1 MKFLVVFGT
10 RPEAI
15 KLIPVIQELRRHAPA
30 AEAIVCATSQ
40 HRQMLDQVLD
50 LFSIKPSF
58 DLNLM
63 RENQDLASLTASILE
78 HLTKLIDQ
86 VKPDWVLV
94 QGDTTTTFSAALA
107 AYYCKTKVAH
117 VEAGLRTNNKYA
129 PFPEEINR
137 CLTSCITDLHFSP
150 TTVAKANLMNEG
162 IDAKS
167 IWVTGNTVVDALQSI
182 SAKLNE
188 ESLYY
193 ESLNFL
199 DPGRRTVLVTGHRR
213 ESFGSKLQEICLAL
227 KDIALTHNEVQ
238 VIYPVHLN
246 PSVWDPVHKIL
257 GKIENIHL
265 ISPLDYLTF
274 IYLMKKAV
282 LIITDSG
289 GVQEEAPSLGK
300 YVLVTRD
307 TTERPEGVA
316 AGIAKLVGADKGR
329 ICEAAYSALNENSL
343 SPTEIQKRNP
353 YGDGQASRRIAEVL
367 LQGSCREFDFSE

>member
-1 MKFLVVFGT
+1 MRVLTIFGT

-15 KLIPVIQELRRHAPA
+15 KLIPVIQTLKCHAPA
-30 AEAIVCATSQ
+30 AESIVCVTSQ

-50 LFSIKPSF
+50 LFSIEPDF
-58 DLNLM
+58 DLDIM
-63 RENQDLASLTASILE
+63 RKNQDLASLTASILE
-78 HLTKLIDQ
+78 HLAKLIDQ
-86 VKPDWVLV
+86 VRPDWVLV

-107 AYYCKTKVAH
+107 AYYCRTKVAH
-117 VEAGLRTNNKYA
+117 VEAGLRTGNKYS

-137 CLTSCITDLHFSP
+137 CLTSRITDLHFPP

-188 ESLYY
+188 VTMRH

-199 DPGRRTVLVTGHRR
+199 DPGKKTVLVTGHRR
-213 ESFGSKLQEICLAL
+213 ESFGPKLQEICLAL
-227 KDIALTHNEVQ
+227 KDIALTHNGVQ
-238 VIYPVHLN
+238 VVYPVHLN

-257 GKIENIHL
+257 GGTENIHL
-265 ISPLDYLTF
+265 IYPLDYLSF
-274 IYLMKKAV
+274 VHLMNKAD

-300 YVLVTRD
+300 YVLITRD
-307 TTERPEGVA
+307 TTERPEGVK
-316 AGIAKLVGADKGR
+316 AGIAKLVGADKNA
-329 ICEAAYSALNENSL
+329 ICDAVNKALNGDL
-343 SPTEIQKRNP
+343 LPPREIQKRNP
-353 YGDGQASRRIAEVL
+353 YGDGQASRRIVEVL
-367 LQGSCREFDFSE
+367 LRGRCDEFCL

>member
-1 MKFLVVFGT
+1 MMKVLTIFGT

-15 KLIPVIQELRRHAPA
+15 KLIPVIQELKRHAPA
-30 AEAIVCATSQ
+30 AEAIVCVTSQ

-50 LFSIKPSF
+50 LFSIKPDF

-78 HLTKLIDQ
+78 HLKKLIDQ

-107 AYYCKTKVAH
+107 AYYCRTKVAH
-117 VEAGLRTNNKYA
+117 VEAGLRTKNKYS

-137 CLTSCITDLHFSP
+137 CLTSRITDLHFPP
-150 TTVAKANLMNEG
+150 TTVAKTNLLDEG

-167 IWVTGNTVVDALQSI
+167 IWVTGNTVVDTLQSI
-182 SAKLNE
+182 SAKLND
-188 ESLYY
+188 ESMYHD
-193 ESLNFL
+193 SLNFL
-199 DPGRRTVLVTGHRR
+199 DPDRRTVLVTGHRR
-213 ESFGSKLQEICLAL
+213 ESFGPKLEEICLAL
-227 KDIALTHNEVQ
+227 KEIALTHNGVQ
-238 VIYPVHLN
+238 VVYPVHLN

-257 GKIENIHL
+257 GGIENIHL
-265 ISPLDYLTF
+265 IYPLDYLSF
-274 IYLMKKAV
+274 VYLIKKAD

-300 YVLVTRD
+300 YVLITRD
-307 TTERPEGVA
+307 ITERPEGVK
-316 AGIAKLVGADKGR
+316 AGIAKLVGADKGT
-329 ICEAAYSALNENSL
+329 ICEAAYKVLNGDSL

-353 YGDGQASRRIAEVL
+353 YGDGQASRRIIEVL
-367 LQGSCREFDFSE
+367 LNGKCKEFC

>member
-1 MKFLVVFGT
+1 MKVLTIFGT

-30 AEAIVCATSQ
+30 AEAVVCVTSQ

-50 LFSIKPSF
+50 LFSIKPEH

-86 VKPDWVLV
+86 VRPDWVLV

-117 VEAGLRTNNKYA
+117 VEAGLRTKNKYS

-137 CLTSCITDLHFSP
+137 CLTSCITDLHFPP
-150 TTVAKANLMNEG
+150 TTVAKTNLMNEG

-188 ESLYY
+188 ESMHH

-199 DPGRRTVLVTGHRR
+199 DPDRRTVLVTGHRR
-213 ESFGSKLQEICLAL
+213 ESFGPKLQEICLAL
-227 KDIALTHNEVQ
+227 KDIALTHNGVQ
-238 VIYPVHLN
+238 VVYPVHLN

-257 GKIENIHL
+257 GGIENIHL
-265 ISPLDYLTF
+265 IYPLDYLSF
-274 IYLMKKAV
+274 IYLIKKAD

-300 YVLVTRD
+300 YVLITRD
-307 TTERPEGVA
+307 ITERPEGVE
-316 AGIAKLVGADKGR
+316 AGIAKLVGADKGT
-329 ICEAAYSALNENSL
+329 ICEAAYKVLNENSL

-353 YGDGQASRRIAEVL
+353 YGDGQASRRIVEVL
-367 LQGSCREFDFSE
+367 LRGKCDEFCV

>member
-1 MKFLVVFGT
+1 MRVLTIFGT

-15 KLIPVIQELRRHAPA
+15 KLIPVIQVLKRRAPA
-30 AEAIVCATSQ
+30 AESIVCVTSQ

-50 LFSIKPSF
+50 MFSIKPEF

-86 VKPDWVLV
+86 VRPDWVLV

-117 VEAGLRTNNKYA
+117 VEAGLRTGNKYS

-137 CLTSCITDLHFSP
+137 CLTSRITDLHFSP
-150 TTVAKANLMNEG
+150 TTVAKTNLMNEG

-182 SAKLNE
+182 SAELNE
-188 ESLYY
+188 ESIYH

-199 DPGRRTVLVTGHRR
+199 DPDRRTVLVTGHRR
-213 ESFGSKLQEICLAL
+213 ESFGPKLQEVCLAL
-227 KDIALTHNEVQ
+227 KDIALTHNGVQ
-238 VIYPVHLN
+238 VVYPVHLN

-257 GKIENIHL
+257 GGIENIHL
-265 ISPLDYLTF
+265 IYPLDYLSF
-274 IYLMKKAV
+274 VHLIKKAD

-300 YVLVTRD
+300 YVLITRD
-307 TTERPEGVA
+307 ITERPEGVK
-316 AGIAKLVGADKGR
+316 AGIAKLVGADRGT
-329 ICEAAYSALNENSL
+329 ICEAAYKVLNENSL
-343 SPTEIQKRNP
+343 SPIEIQKRNP
-353 YGDGQASRRIAEVL
+353 YGDGWASRRIVDVL
-367 LQGSCREFDFSE
+367 LNGKCDEFCI

>member
-1 MKFLVVFGT
+1 MKVLTIFGT

-30 AEAIVCATSQ
+30 AEAVVCVTSQ

-50 LFSIKPSF
+50 LFSIKPDF

-107 AYYCKTKVAH
+107 AYYCRTKVAH
-117 VEAGLRTNNKYA
+117 VEAGLRTKNKYS

-137 CLTSCITDLHFSP
+137 CLTSRITDLHFPP
-150 TTVAKANLMNEG
+150 TTVAKTNLLNEG

-182 SAKLNE
+182 SDKLNE
-188 ESLYY
+188 ESLYH

-213 ESFGSKLQEICLAL
+213 ESFGPKLQEICLAL
-227 KDIALTHNEVQ
+227 KEIALTNNGVQ
-238 VIYPVHLN
+238 VVYPVHLN

-257 GKIENIHL
+257 GGTENIHL
-265 ISPLDYLTF
+265 IYPLDYLTF

-307 TTERPEGVA
+307 TTERPEGVN
-316 AGIAKLVGADKGR
+316 AGIAKLVGADKGT
-329 ICEAAYSALNENSL
+329 ICEAAYKVLNGDLL

-353 YGDGQASRRIAEVL
+353 YGDGQASRRIVDVL
-367 LQGSCREFDFSE
+367 LNGKCDEFCV